1 MKIICLLISLI
12 IATLSYSKTLTVG
25 KGKQF
30 VSIKQA
36 IKAASDGDSIVIY
49 SGRYSEGEIIIDKQ
63 LFIKGI
69 NWPVIDGKH
78 KFQIITVTAGSS
90 VVEGLQVI
98 NGGYS
103 SMFDYAAIKVVN
115 CDKVTVKNNR
125 LFNTTFGIYLQ
136 NVNHCFVLNNEVKGN
151 PKNEIE
157 SGNAIHCWK
166 ANHITIQGNTLTG
179 HRDGIYFEFVTES
192 VIKKNTS
199 FENIRYGL
207 HFMFSHNNAY
217 LNNSFI
223 NNGSG
228 VAVMFTKGVTMIG
241 NHFEQNWGSASYGIL
256 MKEISDSKVEN
267 NSFVKNTVGIY
278 MEGTS
283 RIFIK
288 NNQFSSNG
296 WAMRVQASCVENTI
310 IANNFSG
317 NSFDVGTNGD
327 LQLNTFTG
335 NYWDNYE
342 GYDLNK
348 DNIGDVPYRPVS
360 MFSMISEKNPAALM
374 LFRSF
379 LVGLLDKSE
388 KVIPAIIPSSL
399 VDDKP
404 SMKRIRL

>member
-1 MKIICLLISLI
+1 
-12 IATLSYSKTLTVG
+12 
-25 KGKQF
+25 
-30 VSIKQA
+30 
-36 IKAASDGDSIVIY
+36 
-49 SGRYSEGEIIIDKQ
+49 
-63 LFIKGI
+63 
-69 NWPVIDGKH
+69 
-78 KFQIITVTAGSS
+78 
-90 VVEGLQVI
+90 
-98 NGGYS
+98 
-103 SMFDYAAIKVVN
+103 
-115 CDKVTVKNNR
+115 
-125 LFNTTFGIYLQ
+125 
-136 NVNHCFVLNNEVKGN
+136 
-151 PKNEIE
+151 
-157 SGNAIHCWK
+157 
-166 ANHITIQGNTLTG
+166 
-179 HRDGIYFEFVTES
+179 
-192 VIKKNTS
+192 
-199 FENIRYGL
+199 
-207 HFMFSHNNAY
+207 
-217 LNNSFI
+217 
-223 NNGSG
+223 
-228 VAVMFTKGVTMIG
+228 
-241 NHFEQNWGSASYGIL
+241 
-256 MKEISDSKVEN
+256 
-267 NSFVKNTVGIY
+267 